1 MVAIMA
7 GENSEYLDDFL
18 AIFQDT
24 LRVAFLEKS
33 KRQYA
38 VLSKNLLL
46 TDRERTHVSFLSL
59 ILMVFQKNMLHTW

>member
-7 GENSEYLDDFL
+7 GENSEYLDDLL

-24 LRVAFLEKS
+24 LRLAFLENS